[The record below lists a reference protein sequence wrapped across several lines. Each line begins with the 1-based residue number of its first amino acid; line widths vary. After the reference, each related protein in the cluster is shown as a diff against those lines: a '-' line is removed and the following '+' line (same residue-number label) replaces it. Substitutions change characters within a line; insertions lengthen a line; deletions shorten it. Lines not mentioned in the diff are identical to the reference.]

1 MKNFINDIDVSKLKG
16 KKLDIFSNPIENNE
30 TYSTEYTIMNA
41 TKENGSIF
49 LTLLAP
55 VQDTTFAPVM
65 DRDEILALCDMDPKF
80 VDWYLRTQLSF
91 PESLL
96 HWSTLQIKNPQM
108 LNQGKDFVVLDN
120 DDPNMTSSILFR
132 RDRTDNS
139 SEYREDQDPFMW
151 VYTSENGK
159 DSKFMPVRTIQDIR
173 FAKGILP
180 LRQAFAECMSEEN
193 RAIYEQEFRNY
204 CLETIKERTIS
215 FLAKETRKKQK
226 LLKELENVEE
236 LINGYTANVIEI
248 DKSLN
253 GVGRKRISETKNHHS
268 KFAPTSAGVKSRKPI
283 EDDFEL
289 TL

>member
-1 MKNFINDIDVSKLKG
+1 MKNFINDVDITKLKG
-16 KKLDIFSNPIENNE
+16 KKLDIFSNPSENNE

-55 VQDTTFAPVM
+55 VQDTTFAPVIE
-65 DRDEILALCDMDPKF
+65 RDEILELCNMDPKF

-108 LNQGKDFVVLDN
+108 LNQGNDFVVLDN

-132 RDRTDNS
+132 RDRTDTS
-139 SEYREDQDPFMW
+139 GEYREDQDPFMW

-173 FAKGILP
+173 FSKGILP

-193 RAIYEQEFRNY
+193 RSIYEQEFKSY

-215 FLAKETRKKQK
+215 FLAKETRKKQE

-253 GVGRKRISETKNHHS
+253 GVGRKRISETRNHHS
-268 KFAPTSAGVKSRKPI
+268 KFAPSSQGVKSRKPI
-283 EDDFEL
+283 EDDFEIIL
-289 TL
+289 